1 MSKASIWIRSILIPV
16 LTGILISIIIAPYMD
31 YGTLIQPAF
40 APPGFL
46 FPIVWTILYILM
58 GVSDGILRSNGLNTR
73 ETDFIYYL
81 QLFFNALW
89 SIIFFVLK
97 WRFVAFIWIIVLLVL
112 IIVMI
117 LRFYR
122 RSQLAGLLQI
132 PYLLWVAFASYLNY
146 AIYLLNK

>member
-16 LTGILISIIIAPYMD
+16 LTGLLISIIIAPYMD
-31 YGTLIQPAF
+31 YGTLIQPSF

-58 GVSDGILRSNGLNTR
+58 GVSDGILRSNSLNTR

-97 WRFVAFIWIIVLLVL
+97 WRFIAFIWIIILLIL

-117 LRFYR
+117 VRFYR
-122 RSQLAGLLQI
+122 RSQLSGLLQI

-146 AIYLLNK
+146 TIYLLNK